1 MTVFE
6 TSRLILRELATDD
19 AAFMLRLLNDEAWH
33 RYIGDRGIRT
43 VEGARDYIVNGPMES
58 YQRRGFGLFLTVLK
72 GEKVPIGI
80 CGLIKRDSLQD
91 VDIGFAFL
99 PEFRGQGYAYEA
111 AAATLEYGLTKL
123 DLERIVAITSLDNER
138 SGHLL
143 KKIGMKLEGVVHL
156 PGGNEEVKLYA
167 TSSSQYM

>member
-1 MTVFE
+1 MEVLE
-6 TSRLILRELATDD
+6 TSRLSLRELTAND
-19 AAFMLRLLNDEAWH
+19 AEFILKLLNDPLWH

-58 YQRRGFGLFLTVLK
+58 YQRRGFGLFLTLLK
-72 GEKVPIGI
+72 GDKVPIGI

-99 PEFRGQGYAYEA
+99 PEFRGQGYAFEA
-111 AAATLEYGLTKL
+111 AAATLKYGLKAL

-143 KKIGMKLEGVVHL
+143 EKIGMKLEGVVQL
-156 PGGNEEVKLYA
+156 SGGNEEVKLYA
-167 TSSSQYM
+167 TSSSQ